1 MEPPTDAPPPPGPV
15 AGPPAEELRCQRCGA
30 PHDAYQEYCLECGAR
45 LAPRVAR
52 TAPVWRRQTWTR
64 DSPVWFWVPFLA
76 LLLVALVAAAIVLA
90 ATRDDS
96 PEPEARRDTGTPTT
110 SIIGVPTGP
119 VTTETFGTTQT
130 LPGTTTDTTT
140 VPTLPTGTDGV
151 TPVPP
156 PPPPPA
162 GQTGSVIAWPTNQ
175 SGYTVILASIEE
187 ARGRAPADAKARQA
201 IADGLDEVGVLNS
214 TDYSSLN
221 RGYFVVFT
229 GIHDTEA
236 EARTALTTVRQSG
249 YPIAYIRE
257 ITP

>member
-1 MEPPTDAPPPPGPV
+1 MEPPTDAPPPPAP
-15 AGPPAEELRCQRCGA
+15 ADAPPDEELRCQRCGA

-45 LAPRVAR
+45 LAPKVAR
-52 TAPVWRRQTWTR
+52 TASVWRRETWTR
-64 DSPVWFWVPFLA
+64 DSPIWFWIPFLA

-96 PEPEARRDTGTPTT
+96 SDTEARRTEPPTT
-110 SIIGVPTGP
+110 SIIGQATGTIP
-119 VTTETFGTTQT
+119 TETFVDTQT
-130 LPGTTTDTTT
+130 LPGTGTTGTTT
-140 VPTLPTGTDGV
+140 VPTVPTGTGGI
-151 TPVPP
+151 TPL

-162 GQTGSVIAWPTNQ
+162 GQTGSVIEWPANQ
-175 SGYTVILASIEE
+175 SGYTVILASIDE
-187 ARGRAPADAKARQA
+187 ARGRAPADAKAREA

-214 TDYSSLN
+214 RDYSSLN
-221 RGYFVVFT
+221 SGYFVVFT

>member
-1 MEPPTDAPPPPGPV
+1 VEPPTAAPPPPAPV
-15 AGPPAEELRCQRCGA
+15 PASPAEELRCQRCGA

-52 TAPVWRRQTWTR
+52 TASVWRRQTWTR
-64 DSPVWFWVPFLA
+64 DSPIWFWVPFLA

-96 PEPEARRDTGTPTT
+96 PEPEARRDTGTPAT
-110 SIIGVPTGP
+110 SIIGVPPG
-119 VTTETFGTTQT
+119 TTETFVPTDTLPATGTT
-130 LPGTTTDTTT
+130 GTTT

-156 PPPPPA
+156 PSPPPA
-162 GQTGSVIAWPTNQ
+162 GTGSVMAWPANQ

-187 ARGRAPADAKARQA
+187 ARGRAPADAKAREA
-201 IADGLDEVGVLNS
+201 IADGLGEVGVLNS
-214 TDYSSLN
+214 SDYSSLN
-221 RGYFVVFT
+221 SGYWVVFT

-236 EARTALTTVRQSG
+236 EARTALATVRQSG

-257 ITP
+257 VTP